1 MPILSLARVVRDYF
15 HPPPHRCLMIGLDAG
30 GKTSL
35 LYKWKYLDSVT
46 TIPTVGFNVET
57 VDFSGASFTIWDVG
71 VRDKGRPLWR
81 HYFQGMDILI
91 FVIDSNDQERM
102 EEASRELSWVV
113 ESDDLQ
119 NAVILIFASKQDLPR
134 ALSVEQITEKCDLQR
149 ILKNHQ
155 WRIIGFNIQDII
167 PPMEALLWAKS
178 VINDAYKKKK
188 TLSALESTQKS
199 VSTTLYRGFSGL
211 WRSCFPENK
220 GLSEDTEATTSNA
233 QELI

>member
-1 MPILSLARVVRDYF
+1 MPFFIDENI
-15 HPPPHRCLMIGLDAG
+15 H
-30 GKTSL
+30 
-35 LYKWKYLDSVT
+35 
-46 TIPTVGFNVET
+46 
-57 VDFSGASFTIWDVG
+57 
-71 VRDKGRPLWR
+71 KGRPLWR

>member
-35 LYKWKYLDSVT
+35 LYKLKLHEDVR

-57 VDFSGASFTIWDVG
+57 VDFMKASFTIWDVG

-119 NAVILIFASKQDLPR
+119 NAVILIFASKQVCHLSNTEEFYLPT
-134 ALSVEQITEKCDLQR
+134 TE
-149 ILKNHQ
+149 
-155 WRIIGFNIQDII
+155 FNENRNEMNVVQ
-167 PPMEALLWAKS
+167 PPRLDWLIYGIYMIHY
-178 VINDAYKKKK
+178 INI
-188 TLSALESTQKS
+188 SFE
-199 VSTTLYRGFSGL
+199 
-211 WRSCFPENK
+211 
-220 GLSEDTEATTSNA
+220 
-233 QELI
+233 